1 MCLDMNF
8 FYFGLVPEEEHC
20 RVESLEPFDEY
31 EVSCE
36 GLKMFYL
43 GSLYKCSSGFFNLLA
58 VHPTTAAFR
67 HFSIACK
74 TPSWYHTALS
84 MESH

>member
-36 GLKMFYL
+36 GLEMACCFSLGAYKNVVL
-43 GSLYKCSSGFFNLLA
+43 GSLSC
-58 VHPTTAAFR
+58 
-67 HFSIACK
+67 
-74 TPSWYHTALS
+74 W
-84 MESH
+84 